1 MAYDEQLAQRLRL
14 LVADEDGV
22 SEQRM
27 FGGLA
32 FLVNGNMAVAASGQG
47 GVLVRVDPEQSDDL
61 VRGTPAEP
69 MEMRGRKMAGWL
81 RLDAADVA
89 DDGDLAAWAERGV
102 AFARSLPPKR

>member
-1 MAYDEQLAQRLRL
+1 
-14 LVADEDGV
+14 
-22 SEQRM
+22 
-27 FGGLA
+27 
-32 FLVNGNMAVAASGQG
+32 
-47 GVLVRVDPEQSDDL
+47 
-61 VRGTPAEP
+61 